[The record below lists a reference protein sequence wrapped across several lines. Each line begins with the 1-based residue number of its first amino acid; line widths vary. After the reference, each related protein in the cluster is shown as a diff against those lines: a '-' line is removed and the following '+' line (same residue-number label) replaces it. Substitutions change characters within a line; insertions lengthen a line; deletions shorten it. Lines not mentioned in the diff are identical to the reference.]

1 MRPHRVARLAV
12 GVGFVSLLMAALVA
26 CGGGDPAPPAFPAET
41 QPAATSPTATA
52 AISPTASVAATSTP
66 SVAAATVS
74 TPIRIV
80 GPDDFVAQVEAALSL
95 LQERAPGTLLWVEER
110 IEAIFSVPFPTGTAQ
125 DLIDGVVRVAEN
137 EAFVPGFAPS
147 DQVIWLTAQLVYDAC
162 LIDLYRAGWDYSS
175 ATATVSCLEEQ
186 LAILELIDKRDLFG
200 DHVRGLIQDVSESDG
215 DSTGAPAATATAGGI
230 RVEGSNEFVEQVE
243 AALQLLSERAPEALV
258 RVEQGIATI
267 RLVSSGSG
275 MNLSS
280 KIYLVEEGTAF
291 APGYSRRDQVIWL
304 AGAMVHNACHSNLY
318 TQGEDSYRT
327 AAEVI
332 CLERQLEA
340 LELIDDGSHFSNH
353 IKGLIET
360 AGDPENQQ

>member
-1 MRPHRVARLAV
+1 
-12 GVGFVSLLMAALVA
+12 MAALIA
-26 CGGGDPAPPAFPAET
+26 CGGADPAPSVAPAET
-41 QPAATSPTATA
+41 QPAATSPTTTATA
-52 AISPTASVAATSTP
+52 TPTTTATATSTASVAAAAISTQ
-66 SVAAATVS
+66 
-74 TPIRIV
+74 IRIV
-80 GPDDFVAQVEAALSL
+80 GPDDFVAQVGAALSL

-110 IEAIFSVPFPTGTAQ
+110 IEAIFSVPFPTRTAQ

-137 EAFVPGFAPS
+137 QAFVPGFAPS
-147 DQVIWLTAQLVYDAC
+147 DQVIWLTAELVYDAC

-175 ATATVSCLEEQ
+175 DTATVSCLEEQ
-186 LAILELIDKRDLFG
+186 LAILELTDKRDLFV

-215 DSTGAPAATATAGGI
+215 DSTGVPAATATAGGI

-291 APGYSRRDQVIWL
+291 AQGYSRREQVIWL
-304 AGAMVHNACHSNLY
+304 AGAIVHDACHSNLY
-318 TQGEDSYRT
+318 TQGEDSYGT
-327 AAEVI
+327 AAEI
-332 CLERQLEA
+332 TCLERQLEA
-340 LELIDDGSHFSNH
+340 LELIDDGTHFSNY
-353 IKGLIET
+353 IKVLIDT
-360 AGDPENQQ
+360 ADGPGN